1 MGFPRLGPVQAGD
14 GVGVRVGTEHAQFAL
29 AGQDVGE
36 WGRRG
41 WLLVRTPSWGAY
53 CVGVVGRH
61 PAGHAAETR
70 GNQHAGRATP
80 DFQVG
85 RDQPVRRRR
94 RGSEP
99 LQDREE
105 RVGVDE
111 PRRVLITAED
121 DLVLP
126 RLEPVRRKEERES
139 GRGLDDVLGLE
150 AQVTGTWAPETPVR
164 SSSPSSGS
172 CSPVSRSPRRSSA
185 AVRMRLISL
194 DGAPVTVKSPKLLQ
208 IGLELARSGIP
219 VTEAMDELEALQA
232 AADAIAERFTRVF

>member
-1 MGFPRLGPVQAGD
+1 MASACGSVLSTRSS
-14 GVGVRVGTEHAQFAL
+14 HWL
-29 AGQDVGE
+29 ARTSGE

-41 WLLVRTPSWGAY
+41 WLLVRAPSWGAY

-111 PRRVLITAED
+111 PRRVLVTAED

-126 RLEPVRRKEERES
+126 RLEPVRRKEEWES

-185 AVRMRLISL
+185 AVRMRLMPSPSDSPGSSSATYGSRSWRRASL
-194 DGAPVTVKSPKLLQ
+194 PASS
-208 IGLELARSGIP
+208 AR
-219 VTEAMDELEALQA
+219 
-232 AADAIAERFTRVF
+232 

>member
-1 MGFPRLGPVQAGD
+1 MGFPRLGPVQGGD

-185 AVRMRLISL
+185 AVRMRLMPSPSDSPGSSSATYGSRSWRRASL
-194 DGAPVTVKSPKLLQ
+194 PASS
-208 IGLELARSGIP
+208 AR
-219 VTEAMDELEALQA
+219 
-232 AADAIAERFTRVF
+232 